1 MHPAKTSRDMCRILI
16 VDDAPSVRESLE
28 WLIEDEPGLTVI
40 GSASNGTEAL
50 QQTVNL
56 KPDLI
61 ILDIELPDV
70 DGFHVT
76 RQLKAMP
83 LSPIVVL
90 LSVHSDAQSRKHG
103 FESGCDAYVEKA
115 LGWPGLLSVIQNVLA
130 GRDSQFP

>member
-1 MHPAKTSRDMCRILI
+1 MHPVKPSRDMCRILI

-40 GSASNGTEAL
+40 GSASNGSEAL

-56 KPDLI
+56 EPDLV

-70 DGFHVT
+70 DGFQVT

-83 LSPIVVL
+83 LSPIIVL
-90 LSVHSDAQSRKHG
+90 LSVHGDAQSRKHG

-130 GRDSQFP
+130 GRDSQSP

>member
-16 VDDAPSVRESLE
+16 VDDAASVRESLE

-40 GSASNGTEAL
+40 GSASNGSEAL
-50 QQTVNL
+50 QQTAQL
-56 KPDLI
+56 DPDLI

-83 LSPIVVL
+83 LAPIIVL
-90 LSVHSDAQSRKHG
+90 LSVHGDAQSRKRG

-130 GRDSQFP
+130 NKDSKSP